1 MRIIKADCG
10 SGGELGEE
18 LGKEGREVSFVLRD
32 AVLVSQSCRGH
43 GPLWSYQARV
53 LSPPASNGASG
64 WPASEPHPKR
74 KQQPLPSNSR
84 ILHSDRDS
92 TINHFL
98 GN

>member
-1 MRIIKADCG
+1 MRIVKADCG
-10 SGGELGEE
+10 SGAELGEGLAE
-18 LGKEGREVSFVLRD
+18 AGREVVFVLRD
-32 AVLVSQSCRGH
+32 AVLLTQGRWSQ
-43 GPLWSYQARV
+43 GPLLGYQARV